1 MKNATWAKQTVCYE
15 KLWLFRDAPA
25 DSVYKFM
32 VEFYYH
38 RSFIVLAGHF
48 GTAVKEEGWWE
59 DGSEDI

>member
-1 MKNATWAKQTVCYE
+1 MYM
-15 KLWLFRDAPA
+15 
-25 DSVYKFM
+25 FM